1 MPEQWKHKI
10 FNVTRAGFE
19 ALALEIFAFQYQH
32 NALYRSYADALGR
45 RPGTVQSMRE
55 IPFLPIR
62 FFKSHEVK
70 TTNFTP
76 EAVFESSGTTG
87 MERSRHFVKD
97 LSLYEESFLRSFGLF
112 YGDINDYHVM
122 ALLPSYLERQGSSLV
137 YMAEKLI
144 RLSGS
149 PYSRFYL
156 DDTDALL
163 QALAE
168 TESAAERQPEA
179 RRKNLLLGVTFALL
193 DLPVPQPLALRHT
206 IVMETGGMKG
216 RKQEMVRAEVHELLK
231 AKLGV
236 PHIHSEYGM
245 TELLSQA
252 YSRGEG
258 VFHCPPWMQVWVRD
272 EEDPL
277 QVAPQGAGAI
287 NVVDLANT
295 GSCAFMATDDA
306 GRVHAGGSFEVLGR
320 IDGSDLRGCSLLTVD
335 NG

>member
-10 FNVTRAGFE
+10 FNVTPDGFE
-19 ALALEIFAFQYQH
+19 ALALEIFAFQYQQ
-32 NALYRSYADALGR
+32 NPLYRAYADALGR
-45 RPGTVQSMRE
+45 PPGNVNSMRE

-62 FFKSHEVK
+62 FFKSHDVK
-70 TTNFTP
+70 TTDFVP

-87 MERSRHFVKD
+87 MQSSRHLVKD
-97 LSLYEESFLRSFGLF
+97 LSVYEESFLRSFRLF
-112 YGDINDYHVM
+112 YGDIKDYNIL

-144 RLSGS
+144 RLSAS

-156 DDTDALL
+156 DDTAALL

-168 TESAAERQPEA
+168 TESATGG
-179 RRKNLLLGVTFALL
+179 RKNLLLGVTFALL
-193 DLPVPQPLALRHT
+193 DLPVPEPLSLCNT

-216 RKQEMVRAEVHELLK
+216 RRKEMVRAEVHELLRQ
-231 AKLGV
+231 KLGV

-252 YSRGEG
+252 YSSGEG
-258 VFHCPPWMQVWVRD
+258 IFRCPPWMQILVRD

-277 QVAPQGAGAI
+277 QVKKNGAGAV
-287 NVVDLANT
+287 NVVDLANIY
-295 GSCAFMATDDA
+295 SCSFIATEDA
-306 GRVHAGGSFEVLGR
+306 GRVSADGSFEILGR
-320 IDGSDLRGCSLLTVD
+320 LDGSDLRGCSLMVV
-335 NG
+335 